1 MSKDIKFNFLNSDE
15 EERYQKHLTLKEIG
29 YEGQLNLKNS
39 SVLCI
44 GAGGLGSSVLLY
56 LAATG
61 IGRIG
66 IVDNDKVEKSN
77 LQRQIIHET
86 NTIGNQKIDS
96 AKERIKKL
104 NPNCEIL
111 TFSERINPKN
121 ALELINEFD
130 VICDCSDN
138 FGTRYLINDSCL
150 ILNKPL
156 VFGSVQ
162 GFEGQVSVFNLFK
175 NSPNLRDLLPES
187 PSKNAAPSC
196 SEYGIVGV
204 STGLIGILQVNE
216 IIKIILKKGETL
228 IDTAMTLNAMHPD
241 IIVIRHQ
248 DSGACNL
255 LSQKVNCA
263 VLNAGDGRREH
274 PTQALLD
281 ALTII
286 NRRKKIEGLKIAIC
300 GDILHSRVARSNI
313 YLLNMLGA
321 EVNIVAPTNLMPNE
335 IERFGV
341 NIFSDMK
348 KGVKDCDIV
357 MMLRL
362 QNERMTS
369 SFLSS
374 NREYYEYYGL
384 TPDKIKF
391 AKEDALIM
399 HPGPMNRGI
408 EIDTNLA
415 DDINKSVIKEQV
427 ELGVAVRMA
436 CLKIFCE

>member
-1 MSKDIKFNFLNSDE
+1 MSKDIQFNFLNTDE

-29 YEGQLNLKNS
+29 YEGQLNLKKS

-56 LAATG
+56 LAAAG

-66 IVDNDKVEKSN
+66 IVDNDQVEKSN

-86 NTIGNQKIDS
+86 NTIGNLKIDS

-196 SEYGIVGV
+196 AEYGVVGV

-228 IDTAMTLNAMHPD
+228 DGKILIFDLLKMNIKKLTLKSDQLNKQ
-241 IIVIRHQ
+241 IK
-248 DSGACNL
+248 N
-255 LSQKVNCA
+255 LSQNEDFYNSDQYCEKNKEINTI
-263 VLNAGDGRREH
+263 NAYDFNNLYKAKRKEILLIDVRENEEFSSS
-274 PTQALLD
+274 A
-281 ALTII
+281 
-286 NRRKKIEGLKIAIC
+286 IEGSISIPLSHLDQNSDLKFIQKESLSKEVFTIC
-300 GDILHSRVARSNI
+300 KSGKRSEQASRILSKFKIQSRS
-313 YLLNMLGA
+313 
-321 EVNIVAPTNLMPNE
+321 
-335 IERFGV
+335 IEG
-341 NIFSDMK
+341 
-348 KGVKDCDIV
+348 
-357 MMLRL
+357 
-362 QNERMTS
+362 
-369 SFLSS
+369 
-374 NREYYEYYGL
+374 
-384 TPDKIKF
+384 
-391 AKEDALIM
+391 
-399 HPGPMNRGI
+399 GI
-408 EIDTNLA
+408 E
-415 DDINKSVIKEQV
+415 K
-427 ELGVAVRMA
+427 VR
-436 CLKIFCE
+436 KILCN